1 MCAQMR
7 DRRSSLVPKFVLRR
21 LLAFVIPSILL
32 LLVAVTGTGQTSI
45 KVYPNDLRVNVG
57 ETVTFTALA
66 FGRGNYQPSTR
77 FSFVRVAGTGSI
89 ASIRNSP
96 EGNTEGPNSYSSDNL
111 AEVLGL
117 SAGTVT
123 YVARAGNVESPP
135 VTVTVLDPSA
145 SPYAIIRSGGNDR
158 AVSTI
163 LARTGE
169 AIEVDAQSSSGVDK
183 VEWFWGD
190 GDRTS
195 DMLSATHAYLEPGTY
210 LLRLK
215 VTNRLGNISE
225 ASAAVLITPIPPPTR
240 TFVVS
245 TIPQLLAAYS
255 QCTGGEHIVIPAGTV
270 LTGEIEL
277 PARAFSDFVTIRSSS
292 EMPDMAVRAHPLQQ
306 NFAVLKGGHPGEIP
320 LTIKNKASKIRLSG
334 LKFEPFSDTD
344 DTIRNYYMLQ
354 IGEAF
359 GQNSADDNPSQI
371 IVDHCV
377 INPPDNIQ
385 VVHGILNDG
394 HRVSIISSW
403 LGNIKTYG
411 GQDSQAVFSIDG
423 RGAHVYNNTFFEA
436 ASESIMYGG
445 ADNRI
450 EGMVPSNIEF
460 RRCVFSKRLGW
471 RRLRPNSV
479 GDTINI
485 KNLFE
490 TKNARRIYVE
500 GSLFSHHWDAG
511 RSQYYALVIK
521 STADQPLSGEGSP
534 WAISEDIVF
543 ENNRISHINGAM
555 AVTREFG
562 SPEIRYDPR
571 KPRNIRVSNTLF
583 DDLTF
588 GRWGTGRGWSFY
600 LAGVDGFSLTHI
612 SVVDTI
618 DTPDEPAELML
629 ALGSINIYRPEIRDS
644 VLPLNYYGIRNTCG
658 EGIEAL
664 NVATSGWFDPSGSS
678 CGAPSGLGTW
688 NVSGNVMPRLR
699 TVPTA
704 KVYPALNHYPE
715 NYTQVGMTGYRTC
728 GTFFLTDPCV
738 GMIDDFGLKEDT
750 PFKGTASDRT
760 DPGINVEVLK
770 ARTRCTQSGDTRPC
784 LTPPANE
791 NPDRRYRR

>member
-1 MCAQMR
+1 MRSQMR
-7 DRRSSLVPKFVLRR
+7 KCGYSFVPKFVRS
-21 LLAFVIPSILL
+21 AILPFTIASMFL
-32 LLVAVTGTGQTSI
+32 ILMAAQGTGQTSI
-45 KVYPNDLRVNVG
+45 KVYPNDLRVNLG

-66 FGRGNYQPSTR
+66 FGRGSYQPSTR
-77 FSFVRVAGTGSI
+77 FSFARVAGTSSI

-145 SPYAIIRSGGNDR
+145 SPYAIIRSGSNDR

-562 SPEIRYDPR
+562 SPDIRYDPR
-571 KPRNIRVSNTLF
+571 KPRNIRVINTLF

-612 SVVDTI
+612 SVVDAI

-629 ALGSINIYRPEIRDS
+629 ALGSINTYRPEIRDS
-644 VLPLNYYGIRNTCG
+644 ILPLNYYGIRNTCG
-658 EGIEAL
+658 EGIAAL
-664 NVATSGWFDPSGSS
+664 NVATSGWFDSSGSS

-715 NYTQVGMTGYRTC
+715 NYTQVGMNGYRNC
-728 GTFFLTDPCV
+728 DGFFLTDPCV
-738 GMIDDFGLKEDT
+738 GVIDDFGLKEDT

-760 DPGINVEVLK
+760 DPGINVDVLK
-770 ARTRCTQSGDTRPC
+770 ARTRCTQSGDARPC

>member
-1 MCAQMR
+1 MCSQIW
-7 DRRSSLVPKFVLRR
+7 DCGSSFVPQFVSRTMLSFAI
-21 LLAFVIPSILL
+21 AFAF
-32 LLVAVTGTGQTSI
+32 LLVLVVPALGQTSI
-45 KVYPNDLRVNVG
+45 KVYPTDLRVNLG

-66 FGRGNYQPSTR
+66 FGRGNYQSSTR
-77 FSFVRVAGTGSI
+77 FSFVRVAGTNSI
-89 ASIRNSP
+89 ASVRNSP

-117 SAGTVT
+117 SPGTVT
-123 YVARAGNVESPP
+123 FVARAGNIQSPP
-135 VTVTVLDPSA
+135 VTVTVVDPSA
-145 SPYAIIRSGGNDR
+145 SPRAVIRSGGDDS
-158 AVSTI
+158 VSTI

-169 AIEVDAQSSSGVDK
+169 AIEVDAEISSGVDK

-190 GDRTS
+190 GDRTG
-195 DMLSATHAYLEPGTY
+195 DLLSATHAYLAPGGY
-210 LLRLK
+210 QLRLK
-215 VTNRLGNISE
+215 ITNRSGETSE
-225 ASAAVLITPIPPPTR
+225 AFATVVITPIPPATR

-245 TIPQLLAAYS
+245 TISQLLAAYS

-334 LKFEPFSDTD
+334 LKFEPFSATD

-460 RRCVFSKRLGW
+460 RRCVFSKRLAW

-500 GSLFSHHWDAG
+500 GSLFSNHWDAG

-521 STADQPLSGEGSP
+521 STADQPLGGEGSP

-562 SPEIRYDPR
+562 SPDIRYDPR
-571 KPRNIRVSNTLF
+571 KPRNIRVINTLF

-600 LAGVDGFSLTHI
+600 LAGVDGFSLRHI
-612 SVVDTI
+612 SIIDSI
-618 DTPDEPAELML
+618 DTPDEPLELML
-629 ALGSINIYRPEIRDS
+629 SLGSINIYRPEIKDS
-644 VLPLNYYGIRNTCG
+644 ILPLNYYGIRNTCG
-658 EGIEAL
+658 EGIAAL
-664 NVATSGWFDPSGSS
+664 NVATSGWFDSSGSS
-678 CGAPSGLGTW
+678 CGAASSTGNW
-688 NVSGNVMPRLR
+688 NVSGNVIPRLR
-699 TVPTA
+699 TAPTGA
-704 KVYPALNHYPE
+704 YYPALNNYPA
-715 NYTQVGMTGYRTC
+715 NYSEVGMTGYRNC
-728 GTFFLTDPCV
+728 GASYLSDPCS

-750 PFKGTASDRT
+750 PFKGTASDQT

-791 NPDRRYRR
+791 SPARRHRR